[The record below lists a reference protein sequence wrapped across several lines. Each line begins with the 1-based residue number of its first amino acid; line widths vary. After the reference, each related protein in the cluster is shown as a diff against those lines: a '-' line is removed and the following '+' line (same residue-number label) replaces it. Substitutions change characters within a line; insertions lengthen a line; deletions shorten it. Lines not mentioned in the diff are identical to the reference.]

1 MDKCEHFENFS
12 KHKEVTRRAD
22 HGSVP
27 TVIYAT
33 LYRLL
38 LEQNTYFNQLREY
51 VRTLKTVPEINAVQ
65 YGDHLTGV
73 YLDGY
78 NSLIS
83 QADAETQ
90 KILTKVMD
98 DAG

>member
-1 MDKCEHFENFS
+1 M
-12 KHKEVTRRAD
+12 
-22 HGSVP
+22 
-27 TVIYAT
+27 
-33 LYRLL
+33 
-38 LEQNTYFNQLREY
+38 EQNTYFNQLREY